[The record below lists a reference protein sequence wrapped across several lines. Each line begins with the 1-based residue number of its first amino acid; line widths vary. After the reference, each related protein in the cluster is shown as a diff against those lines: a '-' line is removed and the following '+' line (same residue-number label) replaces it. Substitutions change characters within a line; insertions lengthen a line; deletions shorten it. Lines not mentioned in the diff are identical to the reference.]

1 MSDVGNL
8 SYEYEQAH
16 NLEAKLKATLD
27 VSRGN
32 LDRQA
37 RAELQ
42 PLLLALVELLD
53 PLNAPEAESPQVMNV
68 PVGLARRLRSR
79 DFEGEPIS
87 AALGRLASTMHK
99 PQGTLSE
106 ADMRLLQEVNSE
118 TAREAATVFRRMVR
132 R

>member
-27 VSRGN
+27 VS
-32 LDRQA
+32 
-37 RAELQ
+37 
-42 PLLLALVELLD
+42 LLLALVELLD